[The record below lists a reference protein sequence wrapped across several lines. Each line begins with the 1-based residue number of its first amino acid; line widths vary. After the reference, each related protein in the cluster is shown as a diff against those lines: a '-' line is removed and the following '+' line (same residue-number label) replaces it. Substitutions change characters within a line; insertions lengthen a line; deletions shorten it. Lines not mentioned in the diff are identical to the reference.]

1 MPVTRLVA
9 RPDDSQLAYS
19 HAGRLGLLDA
29 AMHELAAIDLARD
42 PRWLGFVGGQLAALD
57 GDELVAYDLPGLGE
71 ATRCALPAGSNV
83 RAIVGERVVLDAGGL
98 EATVA
103 RFLGKKI
110 DRSSFTMKLPAQHV
124 LAQEEHRVLVVNPQA
139 TELLDTVSKRVS
151 SRVQLPLPPA
161 PREVGATH
169 QLRYVWTFR
178 PGRHELFI
186 VRLSDGRPFQQLMDA
201 PITAVLASVN
211 GPWVVVCTE
220 AGPRRL
226 HVQTLAVH
234 ALDADV
240 AQAACVTGG
249 AEPSLYWIDRMMR
262 VQRTHLGGQ
271 AVVGDGRVGGGG
283 LRMEIEPVGTVG
295 GPKHA
300 PTATP
305 AATPATATA
314 PALAPAAAPV
324 PAVSVSTPWRLLLAE
339 WAKQVMQGKDVTP
352 PAVDRTMADVVRRA
366 ALSVEGGR
374 LLMLLYGAWVAGEP
388 RVALAVAART
398 IAWEEVAGDATVP
411 RSRLTDVVDGRVRVK
426 PVVARYLDGA
436 HPERVVVYGRTP
448 RPDVAPGR
456 QLARVSADLPVM
468 ASARGLA
475 ERMGAAAIIDEVRAA
490 SASELADA
498 VDEAWL
504 RGLPIVAVPGLELDA
519 RRLAAVPLRA
529 DHALV
534 IVWPDDAAPVALEEL
549 PTIEA

>member
-29 AMHELAAIDLARD
+29 AMHELAAIDVARD

-71 ATRCALPAGSNV
+71 ATRCALPTGSNV

-186 VRLSDGRPFQQLMDA
+186 VRLSDGRPFQQVLDA

-249 AEPSLYWIDRMMR
+249 AEPSLYWIDKMMR

-295 GPKHA
+295 GPRPA
-300 PTATP
+300 PPPASPP
-305 AATPATATA
+305 AAPPVPPPPATTV
-314 PALAPAAAPV
+314 AASA
-324 PAVSVSTPWRLLLAE
+324 PWRLLVAE
-339 WAKQVMQGKDVTP
+339 WAKQVMQGKDVAP
-352 PAVDRTMADVVRRA
+352 PAIDRTMADVVRRA
-366 ALSVEGGR
+366 ALSVDGGR

-388 RVALAVAART
+388 RVALAIAART

-436 HPERVVVYGRTP
+436 APERVRVYGRTP

-490 SASELADA
+490 SANELADA

-504 RGLPIVAVPGLELDA
+504 RGLPIVAVPGIELDA
-519 RRLAAVPLRA
+519 QRLAAVPLRA